1 MIEKKPVTHRID
13 DKEPT
18 YQEIKK
24 MVGGYIE
31 IAYDDGKTQIICNE
45 EGKIHGLPYNEE
57 ATVEWNKQL
66 SSAKFFQVN
75 TDVLCGDCVILTGEA
90 LLQ

>member
-1 MIEKKPVTHRID
+1 MEQPITHRID

-18 YQEIKK
+18 YEEIKN

-31 IAYDDGKTQIICNE
+31 IAYDDGNTQIICNE
-45 EGKIHGLPYNEE
+45 EGKIHGLPVNEE
-57 ATVEWNKQL
+57 ATREWEKLLGKNPL
-66 SSAKFFQVN
+66 DILV
-75 TDVLCGDCVILTGEA
+75 GDCVILTGEA

>member
-1 MIEKKPVTHRID
+1 MEQPITHRID

-18 YQEIKK
+18 YEEIKN

-31 IAYDDGKTQIICNE
+31 IAYDDGNTQIVCNE
-45 EGKIHGLPYNEE
+45 EGKIHGLPVNEE
-57 ATVEWNKQL
+57 ATKEW
-66 SSAKFFQVN
+66 AKLLGKNSFYEMPDILV
-75 TDVLCGDCVILTGEA
+75 GACVILTGEA

>member
-1 MIEKKPVTHRID
+1 MEEPVIHRVD

-18 YQEIKK
+18 YKEIKE

-45 EGKIHGLPYNEE
+45 EGKIHGLPYNKKATEE
-57 ATVEWNKQL
+57 WAVL
-66 SSAKFFQVN
+66 LGDDPM
-75 TDVLCGDCVILTGEA
+75 DVLVGDCVILTGEA
-90 LLQ
+90 LLK